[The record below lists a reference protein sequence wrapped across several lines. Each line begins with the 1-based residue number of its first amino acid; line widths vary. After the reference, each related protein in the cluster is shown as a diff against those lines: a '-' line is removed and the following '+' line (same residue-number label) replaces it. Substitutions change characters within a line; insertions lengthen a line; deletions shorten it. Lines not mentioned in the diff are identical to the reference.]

1 MNRLIKV
8 NASHSFY
15 QDVDT
20 RPFLQNRQLQGKF
33 TTTTVQTSQQFTIG
47 KNLCPIMYFCDLHR
61 SAIFDRLLQSSP
73 IQNRSPPLIK
83 SLHRLY
89 IHTLFSLGQ
98 IGKERSN
105 LSKLHFRYLNHR
117 KSFGNLRQLF
127 SCRQIIF
134 QQITKLEIFVR
145 SPSRLTDRRIVIVRT
160 THSGVRRIVGTT
172 PMPES
177 STSMGHIET
186 E

>member
-1 MNRLIKV
+1 
-8 NASHSFY
+8 
-15 QDVDT
+15 
-20 RPFLQNRQLQGKF
+20 
-33 TTTTVQTSQQFTIG
+33 
-47 KNLCPIMYFCDLHR
+47 MYFCDLHR

-98 IGKERSN
+98 IGKEGSN